1 MKRQNFSSGSKW
13 EPLVGYS
20 RAVKVG
26 NQIFVAGTTAT
37 DANGQLVGV
46 DDPYQQ
52 TVQILKNIEKALI
65 KAGGSLEN
73 VVANRIYITN
83 IRDWEKVGKAHS
95 EFFGNIRPATTMV
108 GVSALVDPQMLVEID
123 STAILK
129 KED

>member
-1 MKRQNFSSGSKW
+1 
-13 EPLVGYS
+13 
-20 RAVKVG
+20 
-26 NQIFVAGTTAT
+26 
-37 DANGQLVGV
+37 VGV

>member
-52 TVQILKNIEKALI
+52 TVQILKNIKKALI